1 MTLADVSKGA
11 CVTIEN
17 VCAEQTLADRLRAL
31 GIAQGERVR
40 LVKISVRKKVFY
52 ICTDYSLTALGAEA
66 ARLIEVKA

>member
-40 LVKISVRKKVFY
+40 LVKISARKKVFY
-52 ICTDYSLTALGAEA
+52 S
-66 ARLIEVKA
+66 